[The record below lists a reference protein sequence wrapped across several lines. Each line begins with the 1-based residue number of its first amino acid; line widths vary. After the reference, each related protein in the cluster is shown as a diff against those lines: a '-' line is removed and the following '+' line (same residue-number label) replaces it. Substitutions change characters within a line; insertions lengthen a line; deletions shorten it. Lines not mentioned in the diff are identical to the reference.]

1 MGEKKIIKLLHLSPF
16 HHLLLFSLFFV
27 IIISPSLAANEN
39 PDLQKGKKELQGC
52 RTEIK
57 GKKKD
62 IAKAGKKEKGLLT
75 EIGKINKKLNTLGIE
90 ERKLDREI
98 ILLEKG
104 LREKNAAISSLQLDI
119 ERKRRLLSKR
129 LVFLYKNED
138 VSYLN
143 RDVESSS
150 PAAPMKIFNPS
161 PIPPSPIPGGK
172 GEINI
177 IKFLLSSEGSTEAD
191 RRSRYMTRIAA
202 HDRDLI
208 KGYRRDVAKL
218 SMQMEGIR
226 ADKEKLEGAEK
237 ELAKKRV
244 EIKSER
250 EERDRLLFKVR
261 KEKQQYKESLKELE
275 SNARNLQQLLKRL
288 ERQASA
294 PSRGT
299 PLRGGVKGDIKGYPA
314 SGFELQKGLLDFPV
328 NGEVVGFFGKEI
340 DKASHT
346 AVYRKGIEIKT
357 QKGASI
363 KAVYNGRV
371 IFADQFKGFGLLMI
385 IDHGGGYYTLYA
397 HAAKFQKKLNDE
409 INKGDIIGEIGDS
422 GPSSESALYFEVRH
436 GGKPENPLDWLKS

>member
-1 MGEKKIIKLLHLSPF
+1 MTKLQKARIYHRGTEAQNKTRQLKGFPCDLCGPVFNNVFAVVLLSV
-16 HHLLLFSLFFV
+16 LLTV
-27 IIISPSLAANEN
+27 PPSLAANEN
-39 PDLQKGKKELQGC
+39 PDLQKGKKELQGIH
-52 RTEIK
+52 TEIK
-57 GKKKD
+57 EKKKD

-75 EIGKINKKLNTLGIE
+75 EIEKINKKLKTLGIE

-119 ERKRRLLSKR
+119 ERKKGLLSKR
-129 LVFLYKNED
+129 LVFLYKTED
-138 VSYLN
+138 VNYLQ
-143 RDVESSS
+143 
-150 PAAPMKIFNPS
+150 
-161 PIPPSPIPGGK
+161 
-172 GEINI
+172 
-177 IKFLLSSEGSTEAD
+177 FLLSSEGSTEAD
-191 RRSRYMTRIAA
+191 RRSRYMTRIAG

-208 KGYRRDVAKL
+208 KGYRRDVANL

-250 EERDRLLFKVR
+250 GERDRLLVSVR

-275 SNARNLQQLLKRL
+275 VNARNLQQLLKRL

-299 PLRGGVKGDIKGYPA
+299 SSGGGVKGDIKGYPA
-314 SGFELQKGLLDFPV
+314 SGFELQKGLLDFPAK
-328 NGEVVGFFGKEI
+328 GEVVGFFGKEI

-363 KAVYNGRV
+363 RAVYNGRV
-371 IFADQFKGFGLLMI
+371 IFAGQFKGFGLLMI

-397 HAAKFQKKLNDE
+397 HAARFQKKLNDE
-409 INKGDIIGEIGDS
+409 INKGDIIGEVGET
-422 GPSSESALYFEVRH
+422 GPISEPSLYFEVRR
-436 GGKPENPLDWLKS
+436 GGKPENPLEWLKS

>member
-1 MGEKKIIKLLHLSPF
+1 MRKKTIFKLSHLSPSLHF
-16 HHLLLFSLFFV
+16 LLFSLFFAV
-27 IIISPSLAANEN
+27 IISQALAEN
-39 PDLQKGKKELQGC
+39 GTPDLQKGKKELQGI
-52 RTEIK
+52 RTEIRE
-57 GKKKD
+57 KKKD
-62 IAKAGKKEKGLLT
+62 IAEAGKKEKGLLT
-75 EIGKINKKLNTLGIE
+75 EIEKINKKLNTLGIE

-104 LREKNAAISSLQLDI
+104 LREKNEAISSLQLDI
-119 ERKRRLLSKR
+119 ERKRGLLSKR
-129 LVFLYKNED
+129 LVFLYKKED
-138 VSYLN
+138 VSYLQ
-143 RDVESSS
+143 
-150 PAAPMKIFNPS
+150 
-161 PIPPSPIPGGK
+161 
-172 GEINI
+172 
-177 IKFLLSSEGSTEAD
+177 FLLSSEGSTEAD

-208 KGYRRDVAKL
+208 KGYRRDVANL

-226 ADKEKLEGAEK
+226 ADKVKLEGAK
-237 ELAKKRV
+237 KKLAKKRV

-250 EERDRLLFKVR
+250 EERDRLLVSVR

-275 SNARNLQQLLKRL
+275 VNARNLQQLLKRL

-299 PLRGGVKGDIKGYPA
+299 SSGGVKGDIKGYPV

-328 NGEVVGFFGKEI
+328 KGEVVGFFGKEI

-357 QKGASI
+357 NKGASI

-397 HAAKFQKKLNDE
+397 HAARFQKKLNDE
-409 INKGDIIGEIGDS
+409 INKGDIIGEVGET
-422 GPSSESALYFEVRH
+422 GPISEPSLYFEVRR